1 MLDNKRIIIGF
12 LMAIAFVII
21 ALINDFWL
29 NFVLFGALLYFAI
42 KEGEKLF
49 QNPNINTRLLALAA
63 FVIGSFTGQVFFV
76 GVLILLLAMGVL
88 AYQKAKN
95 LRSLYA
101 FFYPTLPLLAMWQ
114 LYLDKGM
121 FALFWL
127 VFIVAFCD
135 SGAYF
140 VGKFIGRTPFSK
152 SSPSKTLEGVI
163 GGVVIASFFGT
174 LFGLFMY
181 NFWLS
186 LLASVLVSIF
196 AVFGDLF
203 ESYLKRRANV
213 KDSANLIPGH
223 GGILDRI
230 DAVIF
235 ASFVL
240 VALL

>member
-1 MLDNKRIIIGF
+1 
-12 LMAIAFVII
+12 MAIAFVVI

-29 NFVLFGALLYFAI
+29 NFVLFGALLFFAF
-42 KEGEKLF
+42 KEAEKLF
-49 QNPNINTRLLALAA
+49 SVKSTIALYLAILSY
-63 FVIGSFTGQVFFV
+63 ILGSFTGKVFFI
-76 GVLILLLAMGVL
+76 GVLALLLGMGIL

-95 LRSLYA
+95 LRPLYPL
-101 FFYPTLPLLAMWQ
+101 FYPVLPLFAMWQ
-114 LYLDKGM
+114 LYLESGM

-140 VGKFIGRTPFSK
+140 VGKFIGRTSFSK
-152 SSPSKTLEGVI
+152 SSPNKTLEGVI
-163 GGVVIASFFGT
+163 GGVLIASFFGT

-181 NFWLS
+181 HFWFS
-186 LLASVLVSIF
+186 LMVSVLVSIF

-230 DAVIF
+230 DAVMF

-240 VALL
+240 VAFL